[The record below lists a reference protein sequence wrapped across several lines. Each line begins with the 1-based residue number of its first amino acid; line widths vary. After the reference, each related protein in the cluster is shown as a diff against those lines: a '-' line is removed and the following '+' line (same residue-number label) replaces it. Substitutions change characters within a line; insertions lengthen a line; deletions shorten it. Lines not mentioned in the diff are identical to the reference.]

1 MKSGF
6 SFILKMFSVLAALW
20 LSVITQAH
28 AASSNT
34 YASVPANISST
45 SAPMVM
51 INMSNDHQL
60 FTKAYDDYS
69 DIDGDGLVDTSYKD
83 GFEYV
88 GYFDSEFCYT
98 YQNSRFEAT
107 AAADS
112 SYYCSGTGDWS
123 GNMLNWATMSRLD
136 VIRKVLYGGMRR
148 NDTSSLTVLE
158 RAYIPEDSHA
168 WAKVLSRSSSTDLKN
183 LVPDTIAGTDS
194 TISFCNVTDSDSN
207 VSHNQTLAPVIKVAS
222 GSAHLWASQSGYQC
236 IWGSDNSEPDR
247 YPNTTRRL
255 AGGDLNVRIKVCD
268 AGASPGVESFC
279 SAYED
284 SSNNTTYKPTGLLQ
298 EYGEDGSM
306 LFGLLTGTYNKN
318 NSGGVLRKEISN
330 IGAEIDLD
338 TGVFDTSVT
347 GIISSLDAFT
357 IVNFQGNG
365 PGYASDGSA
374 LAVGTVNGDGLCNWN
389 SSFSQ
394 WRNGQCRNW
403 GNPVGE
409 MYLETL
415 RYFAGQN
422 SATSAFTPSSLFSYS
437 GTNDSSKI
445 SSGTWGSP
453 FTGAQECSSANIL
466 AFSGGSISFDSDE
479 VSSIADI
486 SGLTSARLT
495 ASVNKIGTDEG
506 ISGKYYVGNVSG
518 NATNLCSAKT
528 VTNLSEVSGL
538 CPDAGGL
545 EGSYNV
551 AGLAYL
557 GNISDLDSSVAGKQ
571 SVTTYAISLTPPIPT
586 FKVVNQDGDIA
597 YITPTAVNY
606 ASSGNIFRDTNMS
619 IVKTHIVA
627 QTTSSGTVDVSFE
640 DMAAGSDYDEDLL
653 VRYIYEVTPAK
664 RLKVKTYLLAASG
677 AHFTLSAGYT
687 ISGLSTDVSVSDAIE
702 HSVGT
707 YSDTQTEVETDV
719 NSNCAAVL
727 NSTVNASCPYN
738 TDTRFDVSYFDFGTA
753 GAGYLE
759 NPLWYAAKW
768 GGFKDASGG
777 TANEPDSQAEWD
789 SRNNS
794 DGTYAPDGVPDNFFL
809 VSNPSTLESQL
820 RRVLQSVLSR
830 VSSSTAAAVISNST
844 TGEGAV
850 YQALYQPSY
859 SSGGKE
865 ISWQGIL
872 HSLFID
878 SKGFL
883 REDTNGNGTLDGY
896 FNDYI
901 VELYYDANVGRTLI
915 QRYTTSNNGETVT
928 KSGLPQEL
936 GDLDTL
942 WNASERLSALGN
954 VTSQRS
960 YASSAANGRYI
971 VTYTGEN
978 TDGDATTADLIPF
991 DTTNMVTASYPYRER
1006 LLGTLPAGLT
1016 ASNLVNYIRGQ
1027 EISGLRNRTIDYDGD
1042 GSDEVWRLGD
1052 IVHSTPL
1059 VIGSPNARYASLYN
1073 DTSYAAF
1080 KAHYKNR
1087 RHVVYVGS
1095 NDGMLHAFNSGFW
1108 NASTKG
1114 YQTAGYSGETQHPLG
1129 SEIWAYI
1136 PKPALP
1142 HLQWLTETDYPHV
1155 YYVDGI
1161 PQQFDVN
1168 IFADDTDHPDGWG
1181 TILVVGMRLGGGAI
1195 QVDSNGDSTLDETL
1209 TSSYMIFDVTNPEV
1223 APELIA
1229 ELALPDQG
1237 FATARPMIVKNRVPL
1252 SNATDWEPT
1261 SMDTNNW
1268 FLVFGSGPDDQT
1280 TVTSSRDPDVYLYN
1294 LKTKTSYTL
1303 HSNAAGGTDFFG
1315 DVGVVDWDL
1324 DYVDDYA
1331 YMGTVGGNATSPTGD
1346 VYRLELNDN
1355 QITSNKWP
1363 IGVFADLNDP
1373 VPQRPTFAKDSN
1385 DDQWM
1390 FIGSGRFYSI
1400 SDNTSSQQH
1409 YLYGLKE
1416 PRQNNGNFTY
1426 GTIDRTDLVNVS
1438 GVTIYTNG
1446 AAVDS
1451 NDNSVNTFANIE
1463 SNVQAADG
1471 WYKALNNDGTDP
1483 SGRVLGRAALVNS
1496 AVVFAEYEPNSDL
1509 CSPEGISYLH
1519 GLYYGTGTASTDLF
1533 FGSTTDTADADGD
1546 GNTGEG
1552 VSKATVTL
1560 GQGLVTD
1567 PVIHKSEAGVQVITQ
1582 GSTGAFIRDDT
1593 QDKPTAGTELNVDS
1607 SLGGRQ
1613 SWREVILK

>member
-1 MKSGF
+1 MKIGF
-6 SFILKMFSVLAALW
+6 SYTIKLFSVLPLVW
-20 LSVITQAH
+20 LNSLTPAY
-28 AASSNT
+28 AASSSN

-98 YQNSRFEAT
+98 YQSSRFEAT

-112 SYYCSGTGDWS
+112 DYYCAGTGDWS

-183 LVPDTIAGTDS
+183 LVPDSIAGTNS
-194 TISFCNVTDSDSN
+194 TISFCNVTNSDST
-207 VSHNQTLAPVIKVAS
+207 VSHSQTLAPVIQVAS

-236 IWGSDNSEPDR
+236 VWGSNDAEPDR
-247 YPNTTRRL
+247 YPNVTRRL
-255 AGGDLNVRIKVCD
+255 AGGDLNVRVKVCD
-268 AGASPGVESFC
+268 SSAAPGVESFC

-284 SSNNTTYKPTGLLQ
+284 SSSNVTYKPVGLLQ

-365 PGYASDGSA
+365 TGYANDGS
-374 LAVGTVNGDGLCNWN
+374 CNWD
-389 SSFSQ
+389 SDFSE
-394 WRNGQCRNW
+394 WTNGQCRNW

-415 RYFAGQN
+415 RYFAGES
-422 SATSAFTPSSLFSYS
+422 SATSAFTPSSLFTYS

-479 VSSIADI
+479 LSSISNI
-486 SGLTSARLT
+486 SGLSAATLN

-518 NATNLCSAKT
+518 STNDLCTAKT
-528 VTNLSEVSGL
+528 VTNLSDVSGL

-545 EGSYNV
+545 EGGYDV

-557 GNISDLDSSVAGKQ
+557 GNITDLDSGVSGNQ
-571 SVTTYAISLTPPIPT
+571 TVTTYAISLTPPIPT
-586 FKVVNQDGDIA
+586 FKVVNGDGDEA
-597 YITPTAVNY
+597 YITPAAVNY
-606 ASSGNIFRDTNMS
+606 EYSGRMPRDTNMS
-619 IVKTHIVA
+619 IVKTHIVS
-627 QTTSSGTVDVSFE
+627 QTTSSGIVDVSFE

-653 VRYIYEVTPAK
+653 VRYVYEVTGGNQ
-664 RLKVKTYLLAASG
+664 LKVKTYLLAASG
-677 AHFTLSAGYT
+677 AYFTLSAGYT
-687 ISGLSTDVSVSDAIE
+687 ISGLSSDVGEFSQVRHVS
-702 HSVGT
+702 GG
-707 YSDTQTEVETDV
+707 YSDSQADVETDV
-719 NSNCAAVL
+719 NSNCAGTL
-727 NSTVNASCPYN
+727 NSLTNDSCTYGGEI
-738 TDTRFDVSYFDFGTA
+738 RFDVSYFDFGSA

-768 GGFKDASGG
+768 GGFADATGG
-777 TANEPDSQAEWD
+777 TADEPDLQSEWD
-789 SRNNS
+789 SRNNT

-865 ISWQGIL
+865 ITWQGIL
-872 HSLFID
+872 HALFID
-878 SKGFL
+878 SNGFL

-896 FNDYI
+896 FSDYI
-901 VELYYDANVGRTLI
+901 VELYYDANVGRTLV
-915 QRYTTSNNGETVT
+915 QRYTTSDNGTTVT
-928 KSGLPQEL
+928 KSGLPQEMT
-936 GDLDTL
+936 DLDTL
-942 WNASERLSALGN
+942 WNASDELSGLAN
-954 VTSQRS
+954 VTTQRS
-960 YASSAANGRYI
+960 YSSSAANGRYI

-978 TDGDATTADLIPF
+978 TDGDASTADLIPF
-991 DTTNMVTASYPYRER
+991 DTTNITSGTYRGR
-1006 LLGTLPAGLT
+1006 LLGSLPAGLSV
-1016 ASNLVNYIRGQ
+1016 SNLVNYIRGQ

-1042 GSDEVWRLGD
+1042 GSEEVWRLGD

-1059 VIGSPNARYASLYN
+1059 VIGAPNARYASLYG

-1080 KAHYKNR
+1080 KAHYENR

-1108 NASTKG
+1108 NSSTKG
-1114 YQTAGYSGETQHPLG
+1114 YQTLGFDGETQHPLG

-1142 HLQWLTETDYPHV
+1142 HLQWLTEDDYPHV

-1181 TILVVGMRLGGGAI
+1181 TILVVGMRLGGGEI
-1195 QVDSNGDSTLDETL
+1195 TIDSDGDSVLDETL
-1209 TSSYMIFDVTNPEV
+1209 RSVYMIFDVTNPEV
-1223 APELIA
+1223 APKLLA
-1229 ELALPDQG
+1229 ELSPSDQG
-1237 FATARPMIVKNRVPL
+1237 FTAARPMIVKNRVPDSGAL
-1252 SNATDWEPT
+1252 DWTP
-1261 SMDTNNW
+1261 SSIDTNKW
-1268 FLVFGSGPDDQT
+1268 FLLFGSGPDDQT
-1280 TVTSSRDPDVYLYN
+1280 TVTSSRDPDVYLYD
-1294 LKTKTSYTL
+1294 LGDEKESDAPVLYTL

-1331 YMGTVGGNATSPTGD
+1331 YIGTVGGNATSPTGD

-1363 IGVFADLNDP
+1363 ITVFADLNDP
-1373 VPQRPTFAKDSN
+1373 VAQRPTFAKDDN
-1385 DDQWM
+1385 DDEWM

-1400 SDNTSSQQH
+1400 SDNTSDQQH

-1416 PRQNNGNFTY
+1416 PVANNGSINYNTS
-1426 GTIDRTDLVNVS
+1426 IDRSDLVDVS
-1438 GVTIYTNG
+1438 GVTVYADGT
-1446 AAVDS
+1446 AVDS
-1451 NDNSVNTFANIE
+1451 NDGSVNLFTDIVT
-1463 SNVQAADG
+1463 NVEDADG
-1471 WYKALNNDGTDP
+1471 WYRELNYDGTNP
-1483 SGRVLGRAALVNS
+1483 SGRVLGRAALVSS
-1496 AVVFAEYEPNSDL
+1496 AVVFAEYEPNADL
-1509 CSPEGISYLH
+1509 CSPEGTSYLH

-1533 FGSTTDTADADGD
+1533 LGSIADSDDVDGD
-1546 GNTGEG
+1546 GNDTEG
-1552 VSKATVTL
+1552 VAKTTVTL

-1582 GSTGAFIRDDT
+1582 GSTGAFIRDTT